1 MENQEL
7 VVYSSE
13 QSISLTARDIAAM
26 GFRHRKAF
34 IICFFAV
41 LLGTALVAATLPLYE
56 SHTEILVRMNRVD
69 PVVTAAGTNPAV
81 SNTTVTE
88 EMINSEAELIKSDDV
103 LREVVVKVGLDKN
116 EGSKYIFWKRTPE
129 EAIAKALAKLR
140 GGVRVDVLP
149 KTNIFKVSYSSS
161 DPKLAAKV
169 LTVLDEVYL
178 EHHKAVNR
186 PAGQYAFFDKQVQDS
201 QATLSDAEAKLQAF
215 SHNHGTPNSMMA
227 RDISLQKVNDFNFT
241 LGQTRTEIA
250 EAQRRVTALEQ
261 LQKTTNARM
270 TTQVHSN
277 DDAGTIQQMKTTLL
291 NLQLKQ
297 SDMAS
302 KYQPDYPPLVEVN
315 KEIAETEAAIA
326 GQKPLQDITTDQN
339 PTYNWI
345 DDEMAKDKTEL
356 QGAQAKAGELES
368 VINQNMDSIR
378 KLETSGLEE
387 GALIR
392 NAKAAETNYLL
403 YLQKREEA
411 RIDDALDTSQL
422 VNVAIQ
428 ETPAVPVYPSQSP
441 WLFALVGILLAVTIS
456 AAVVFVRERLDGSFR
471 TPTEVESILHLP
483 VLAAVP
489 ATGNGFS
496 LNGNGASSRHLPVDV
511 LRETR
516 N

>member
-1 MENQEL
+1 
-7 VVYSSE
+7 
-13 QSISLTARDIAAM
+13 
-26 GFRHRKAF
+26 
-34 IICFFAV
+34 
-41 LLGTALVAATLPLYE
+41 
-56 SHTEILVRMNRVD
+56 
-69 PVVTAAGTNPAV
+69 
-81 SNTTVTE
+81 
-88 EMINSEAELIKSDDV
+88 
-103 LREVVVKVGLDKN
+103 
-116 EGSKYIFWKRTPE
+116 
-129 EAIAKALAKLR
+129 
-140 GGVRVDVLP
+140 
-149 KTNIFKVSYSSS
+149 
-161 DPKLAAKV
+161 
-169 LTVLDEVYL
+169 
-178 EHHKAVNR
+178 
-186 PAGQYAFFDKQVQDS
+186 
-201 QATLSDAEAKLQAF
+201 
-215 SHNHGTPNSMMA
+215 
-227 RDISLQKVNDFNFT
+227 
-241 LGQTRTEIA
+241 
-250 EAQRRVTALEQ
+250 
-261 LQKTTNARM
+261 
-270 TTQVHSN
+270 
-277 DDAGTIQQMKTTLL
+277 
-291 NLQLKQ
+291 
-297 SDMAS
+297 MAS

-315 KEIAETEAAIA
+315 KEIAQTEAALA
-326 GQKPLQDITTDQN
+326 GQKPLQDVTTDQN

-356 QGAQAKAGELES
+356 QGAQAKAAELEA

-387 GALIR
+387 GDLVR
-392 NAKAAETNYLL
+392 NAKAAENNYLL